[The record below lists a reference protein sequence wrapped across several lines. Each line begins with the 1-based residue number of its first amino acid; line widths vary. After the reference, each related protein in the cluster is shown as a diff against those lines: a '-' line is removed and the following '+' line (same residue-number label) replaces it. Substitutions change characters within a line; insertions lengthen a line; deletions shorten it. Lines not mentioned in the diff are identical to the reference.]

1 MDDVNRHAGHPEKPA
16 GAAAAEMLELMNR
29 NHAPLRDWGLPHI
42 TWTPGMRILDVGCGG
57 GATIA
62 DLLKLSPD
70 SVVDGIDYSDESI
83 EASRR
88 LNAEHLGYRVDI
100 RKADV
105 TKLPYVDDTFDVVTA
120 VETIYF
126 WPEFEKSLREIRRVL
141 KPYGVLAILNEGS
154 DPDHTEWPDIEGF
167 FRIYRPE
174 ELTAQLR
181 GAGMNAV
188 RFYRGEGQ
196 YICVLGRK

>member
-1 MDDVNRHAGHPEKPA
+1 MEDTNRHAGHPEKPA
-16 GAAAAEMLELMNR
+16 GPSAAGMLELMNT

-42 TWTPGMRILDVGCGG
+42 TWTKGMRILDVGCGG

-62 DLLKLSPD
+62 EMLRLSPE
-70 SVVDGIDYSDESI
+70 SSIDGIDYSDESV

-105 TKLPYVDDTFDVVTA
+105 TELPFVDNTFDLVTA
-120 VETIYF
+120 VETVYF
-126 WPEFEKSLREIRRVL
+126 WPEIDRAIAEIRRVL

-154 DPDHTEWPDIEGF
+154 DPDETAWPDVDGF
-167 FRIYRPE
+167 CRIYRPE
-174 ELTAQLR
+174 ELTGILR
-181 GAGMNAV
+181 AAGMNAV
-188 RFYRGEGQ
+188 RYYRGEGQ